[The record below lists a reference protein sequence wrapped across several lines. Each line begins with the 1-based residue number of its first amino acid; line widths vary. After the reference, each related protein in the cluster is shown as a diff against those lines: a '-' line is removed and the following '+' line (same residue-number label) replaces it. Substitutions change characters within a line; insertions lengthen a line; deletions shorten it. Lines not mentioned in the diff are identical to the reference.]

1 MVQKPFFWGLVLGYA
16 SPITWATDAW
26 RFQVGHPSK
35 KYPPS
40 HCHFSIK
47 HHHEIPIE
55 SHEITIKSHEIIMKP
70 SWNYHEIIMKSH
82 GFIMKSTFLKH
93 LHALRSMTWLPT
105 WPRLGIASL
114 LLGSQALW
122 NQVPTGHRK
131 RKARRQWWNSRPLGS
146 PWVPLGPLGS
156 PWARKKI
163 QIGHGFFVG
172 FQEKSGI

>member
-35 KYPPS
+35 KYPPVIVIFPS
-40 HCHFSIK
+40 N
-47 HHHEIPIE
+47 
-55 SHEITIKSHEIIMKP
+55 ITMKSLLNPMKSP
-70 SWNYHEIIMKSH
+70 LNPMKWSWNHHEIIMKSSWNPMDLSWNHPFSSIFMPWGAWLGFRH
-82 GFIMKSTFLKH
+82 GQGLVS
-93 LHALRSMTWLPT
+93 LRCFW
-105 WPRLGIASL
+105 A
-114 LLGSQALW
+114 
-122 NQVPTGHRK
+122 
-131 RKARRQWWNSRPLGS
+131 ARRFGIRCQLGTANGKRGAS
-146 PWVPLGPLGS
+146 DEIPGPLGPLGS